1 MQGLDSPGQLGDYL
15 GDFFGDLRP
24 DLEKVPH
31 MPLTEVLCKGAAC
44 PGDRPRL
51 RLADAGGLYLEVH
64 PAGGKH
70 WRWKY
75 RYAGKEKRL
84 SLGTYPSVTLA
95 KARLARDAARR
106 TLADGVDPVQAKSDA
121 KLTQRLRLGT
131 SFEAV
136 ARAWFEDWK
145 GPRSP
150 RHADY
155 VLRRLESDVFPV
167 LGRKPVGEVTAP
179 QLLAM
184 AKRIESRGAIDI
196 AKRALQTC
204 GQVLR
209 YAVAHGQ
216 LERNPAADV
225 KPSDALK
232 PRRKTNYAR
241 LDAKEVPTLLRKIDA
256 YQGTPTTRLAMML
269 MALTFV
275 RTGELIGARWG
286 EFDLEGAEWRIP
298 PERMKMRTPHIVPL
312 SRQAV
317 EVLATLNEQRRGV
330 TDLLF
335 PGERDHEKPM
345 SNNTILKAL
354 ERMGYKGRMTGH
366 GFRGIASTVLH
377 ELGHRHDVIELQLA
391 HLERNSVSA
400 AYNHA
405 TYLKERRELMQA
417 WADHLDRLRRGATLI
432 QLKAG

>member
-1 MQGLDSPGQLGDYL
+1 
-15 GDFFGDLRP
+15 
-24 DLEKVPH
+24 
-31 MPLTEVLCKGAAC
+31 
-44 PGDRPRL
+44 
-51 RLADAGGLYLEVH
+51 
-64 PAGGKH
+64 
-70 WRWKY
+70 
-75 RYAGKEKRL
+75 
-84 SLGTYPSVTLA
+84 
-95 KARLARDAARR
+95 
-106 TLADGVDPVQAKSDA
+106 
-121 KLTQRLRLGT
+121 
-131 SFEAV
+131 
-136 ARAWFEDWK
+136 
-145 GPRSP
+145 
-150 RHADY
+150 
-155 VLRRLESDVFPV
+155 LESDVFPA

-417 WADHLDRLRRGATLI
+417 WADHLDRLRRGATLLK
-432 QLKAG
+432 LKAG